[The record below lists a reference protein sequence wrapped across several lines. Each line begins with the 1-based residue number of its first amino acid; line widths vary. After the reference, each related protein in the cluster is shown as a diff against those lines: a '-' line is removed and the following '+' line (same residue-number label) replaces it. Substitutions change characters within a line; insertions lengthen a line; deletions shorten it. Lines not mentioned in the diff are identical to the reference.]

1 MAKKMDTTVK
11 LNPVQFKKLK
21 DYEVVL
27 GTSVENAVH
36 EAVSDFIECCV
47 STRLESSRG
56 KSARRKEKASTARGF
71 PFFYRRVALAI
82 PTREWSG
89 RLDGAMPTPKW
100 AD

>member
-47 STRLESSRG
+47 STRLESFRG

-71 PFFYRRVALAI
+71 PLFLPKSCVGDPY
-82 PTREWSG
+82 TRMV
-89 RLDGAMPTPKW
+89 R
-100 AD
+100 